1 MSKIKS
7 VPGAVWLLIGVLV
20 TLLVIPSTAY
30 AAALKFTGIEG
41 TSTNK
46 ADVTPAGQ
54 LQVAAADPSAFFQSS
69 TVPVLST
76 TFEPFASA
84 PSPYALIATV
94 IHVDI
99 YTGESG
105 SAEDVEMNVQEGTSC
120 AGTQVGT
127 YSQIFNPAGNG
138 MTDINL
144 DPGLVVPA
152 GDALCGRI
160 GGSVGAELVVSG
172 YTVPATAVAAEPTKA
187 VSAASS
193 QAP

>member
-1 MSKIKS
+1 M
-7 VPGAVWLLIGVLV
+7 

-54 LQVAAADPSAFFQSS
+54 LQVAAADPSAFFQSN
-69 TVPVLST
+69 TVPVSST
-76 TFEPFASA
+76 TFEPFAAA

-99 YTGESG
+99 YTGETG

-120 AGTQVGT
+120 AGSSTR
-127 YSQIFNPAGNG
+127 P
-138 MTDINL
+138 
-144 DPGLVVPA
+144 
-152 GDALCGRI
+152 
-160 GGSVGAELVVSG
+160 E
-172 YTVPATAVAAEPTKA
+172 TA
-187 VSAASS
+187 
-193 QAP
+193 